1 MVRKVLDKVFRRNKN
16 TEVLHRSTVQPEEYR
31 FAEKATTATELTV
44 KKINEHLN
52 NKGLSKI

>member
-16 TEVLHRSTVQPEEYR
+16 TEVSHRSTVQPEEYR

-44 KKINEHLN
+44 KKINQHLN
-52 NKGLSKI
+52 TQGLSKI